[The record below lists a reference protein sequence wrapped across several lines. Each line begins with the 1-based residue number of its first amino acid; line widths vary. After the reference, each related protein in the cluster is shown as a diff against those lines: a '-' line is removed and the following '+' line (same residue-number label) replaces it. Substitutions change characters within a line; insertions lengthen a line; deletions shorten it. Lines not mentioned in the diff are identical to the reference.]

1 MGIEVVGWR
10 RPRRA
15 LFGPE
20 EATET

>member
-1 MGIEVVGWR
+1 MGIEVVGWS